1 MKKGMVDKMFDI
13 KREVTAFESELIA
26 LRRDFH
32 ENPELG
38 FKEFRTSKIIY
49 DYLKKIDIEVKNI
62 AKTGVVGTLK
72 GTVGEGKTI
81 LLRANMDALPVDEK
95 TGLEFSSIYEGIM
108 HASGHDGHMAILLV
122 VAKIMARHRNEFK
135 GYIKFVFQPNE
146 EEAGALDMINEGVLE
161 NPKVDAAFAV
171 HLWSP
176 IKSGR
181 IGLSSGPVLG
191 TTEEFEITVFGKA
204 GNTSSPH
211 NGRDAI
217 LGAAKIIDSL
227 QVLSTREYDPLC
239 PTAIMVGQIRGGTA
253 RNIISDQ
260 VKLGG
265 TIRFL
270 FPDEKNSKERILAA
284 FKRVVRGICEVMA
297 LEYDILFIPSNPSL
311 INDASLVSV
320 VKKSAEAVYET
331 NENVDEFKSLVGEDF
346 AVISQRIPSVMT
358 FLGIGN
364 PDEGSIYPH
373 HHPQFTID
381 ENIMKYGAE
390 LHIRTALKFL
400 NG

>member
-1 MKKGMVDKMFDI
+1 
-13 KREVTAFESELIA
+13 
-26 LRRDFH
+26 
-32 ENPELG
+32 
-38 FKEFRTSKIIY
+38 
-49 DYLKKIDIEVKNI
+49 
-62 AKTGVVGTLK
+62 
-72 GTVGEGKTI
+72 
-81 LLRANMDALPVDEK
+81 
-95 TGLEFSSIYEGIM
+95 M

-122 VAKIMARHRNEFK
+122 VAKIMARHRDGFK

-146 EEAGALDMINEGVLE
+146 EEAGALDMINDGVLE

-191 TTEEFEITVFGKA
+191 TTEEFEITIFGKA

-227 QVLSTREYDPLC
+227 QILSTREYDPLC
-239 PTAIMVGQIRGGTA
+239 PTAIMIGQINGRTA
-253 RNIISDQ
+253 RNIISDK

-270 FPDEKNSKERILAA
+270 FPDEKASKEKILAA
-284 FKRVVRGICEVMA
+284 FKRVVRGTCDVMA
-297 LEYDILFIPSNPSL
+297 LEYEISFIASNPSL
-311 INDASLVSV
+311 INDVNLVSI

-331 NENVDEFKSLVGEDF
+331 NDNVDEFKSLVGEDF
-346 AVISQRIPSVMT
+346 AEISQRISAVMT
-358 FLGIGN
+358 FLGISN
-364 PDEGSIYPH
+364 LEAGSIYPH
-373 HHPQFTID
+373 HHPKFNID
-381 ENIMKYGAE
+381 ENVMKYGAE
-390 LHIRTALKFL
+390 LHIRTALKYL
-400 NG
+400 ND